1 MLLQYC
7 IMMRSCNDAT
17 ATSSTATAAAA
28 ASTTSTTTS
37 TTTTITATAAT
48 AKLCPCFR
56 KSGRLLFSPN
66 KNTGRRR
73 RLLSPSVRKDLI
85 KQSNEC
91 DFC

>member
-28 ASTTSTTTS
+28 ASTTS

-85 KQSNEC
+85 K
-91 DFC
+91 